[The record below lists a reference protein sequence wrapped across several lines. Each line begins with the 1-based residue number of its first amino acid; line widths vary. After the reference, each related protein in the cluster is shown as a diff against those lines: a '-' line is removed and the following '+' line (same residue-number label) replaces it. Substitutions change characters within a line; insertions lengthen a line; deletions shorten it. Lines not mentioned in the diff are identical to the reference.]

1 VARAPGELG
10 VGAPVTRTERF
21 FQALGRFSVRA
32 RWLVILAWAAVAVI
46 ASLALPSMGSEV
58 NNNNSQ
64 FLPASA
70 PSERAANLAS
80 PLIGSVNSQSSVI
93 IVAAL
98 SPSRAGAQLTSAD
111 AAAIARAA
119 AAARA
124 VRHVVGA
131 RVVGVSRDGAA
142 AQIVVVSDVPQ
153 TDITHQKPV
162 VDALEAQVKQFNA
175 SAEAKGLGL
184 EMHVAGPVATNV
196 ANQAASQKTGNR
208 VQSFSFLFIIVLLL
222 IIFRSLLAPL
232 ITLAPAGVALVVSMR
247 LIGGLGSNGL
257 KISEITELLLIVL
270 LLGAGTDYGLFLVFR
285 TKEELRRGR
294 SARDAVA
301 HALTRVGESIT
312 ASAGTVIF
320 ALLTLLLAS
329 FGLYHDLGVP
339 LAIGVAVMLLAGLTL
354 LPALLSVF
362 GRAVFWPGGVGAGS
376 RAALAG
382 NGAGGSRA
390 ALAGNAALEDG
401 QNGWWGRVAARLVA
415 KPGRTLAAGVV
426 LFVAVAF
433 AALGYYSAGFGGAL
447 NAPAGSDVAAGNA
460 VLAEHFPAA
469 SANPANLVLS
479 YDRSVWRDAAPLAKA
494 QASLESSGLFSQLV
508 GPLEP
513 NGTAL
518 TPAEIEALHAE
529 LGPPAGLVVPE
540 PAGLVSRVPPATY
553 AAYRSLVQLVS
564 TDGRVVQW
572 EAAIVA
578 GPQGGTGAMR
588 ATPAVR
594 RAVSAAAAASGASAS
609 GVAGEAAALYDVSST
624 SNHDIT
630 EIIPVA
636 IAAIGV
642 LLGLVL
648 RSAVAPLYLI
658 VSVGLS
664 YLAALGVSTIAFI
677 DLGGSDGITF
687 ILPFLM
693 FIFLLALGED
703 YNILVMTRI
712 REEARAYPL
721 ARAVVRA
728 VGRTGPTVTSA
739 GVVLAGTFGVLAFSA
754 SGPGSSQVRDVGF
767 GLAIG
772 ILMDTFLV
780 RTLLVPATVALLG
793 RWNWWP
799 STLRT
804 SPAGA
809 TAVEVGEVEPVAAP

>member
-1 VARAPGELG
+1 M
-10 VGAPVTRTERF
+10 GAGAAVTRTEHF
-21 FQALGRFSVRA
+21 FQVLARASVRA
-32 RWLVILAWAAVAVI
+32 RWLVVLAWAAVAVV
-46 ASLALPSMGSEV
+46 ATVALPSMGSEV

-70 PSERAANLAS
+70 PSERAANLAA
-80 PLIGSVNSQSSVI
+80 PLIGSVSSQSQVT
-93 IVAAL
+93 IVASLHKLPGHAV
-98 SPSRAGAQLTSAD
+98 GQLTEAD
-111 AAAIARAA
+111 AAAIAREAG
-119 AAARA
+119 AARK
-124 VRHVVGA
+124 VSHVLSA
-131 RVVGVSRDGAA
+131 RVVGVSRDGSAA
-142 AQIVVVSDVPQ
+142 LIEVTAGVAA

-162 VDALEAQVKQFNA
+162 VDALEAQVTKWDA
-175 SAEAKGLGL
+175 SPEARALGL
-184 EMHVAGPVATNV
+184 EMHLAGPVATNV
-196 ANQAASQKTGNR
+196 ANQAASQKTGNK
-208 VQSFSFLFIIVLLL
+208 VQAFSLLFIVILLL
-222 IIFRSLLAPL
+222 VIFRSLLAPL

-247 LIGGLGSNGL
+247 FIGGLGAGGL

-285 TKEELRRGR
+285 TKEELRHGF
-294 SARDAVA
+294 SGHEAVSR
-301 HALTRVGESIT
+301 ALTRVGESIT
-312 ASAGTVIF
+312 ASAGTVIL

-354 LPALLSVF
+354 LPALLAVF
-362 GRAVFWPGGVGAGS
+362 GRAAFWPGGLGGPVLATDGAQSSPGDQ
-376 RAALAG
+376 RL
-382 NGAGGSRA
+382 R
-390 ALAGNAALEDG
+390 D
-401 QNGWWGRVAARLVA
+401 GWWGRVAGRLVA
-415 KPGRTLAAGVV
+415 RPARTLAAGLV
-426 LFVAVAF
+426 LFVALAF

-447 NAPAGSDVAAGNA
+447 SAPSGSDAALGNA
-460 VLAEHFPAA
+460 LLAKHFPAA
-469 SANPANLVLS
+469 SANPANLVLG
-479 YDRSVWRDAAPLAKA
+479 YRKSVWHDAAPLVRA
-494 QASLESSGLFSQLV
+494 QEALEKSGLFKQLV
-508 GPLEP
+508 GPLDP

-518 TPAEIEALHAE
+518 APKEIQVLHAE
-529 LGPPAGLVVPE
+529 LGPPGALALPE
-540 PAGLVSRVPPATY
+540 PASLLKRVPPATY
-553 AAYRSLVQLVS
+553 IAYRSLVQLIS
-564 TDGRVVQW
+564 ADGRVVQW
-572 EAAIVA
+572 EANLLA
-578 GPQGGTGAMR
+578 GPQGSTGAMR

-594 RAVSAAAAASGASAS
+594 RAVNAAAAASGASAG

-624 SNHDIT
+624 SNHDIV

-636 IAAIGV
+636 IAAIGL

-664 YLAALGVSTIAFI
+664 YLAALGVSTLVFI

-712 REEARAYPL
+712 REEARNAPL
-721 ARAVVRA
+721 AKAVVRA

-754 SGPGSSQVRDVGF
+754 SGPGASQVRDVGF

-799 STLRT
+799 SNLVAN
-804 SPAGA
+804 SPPESAS
-809 TAVEVGEVEPVAAP
+809 VGEMEPAPAP